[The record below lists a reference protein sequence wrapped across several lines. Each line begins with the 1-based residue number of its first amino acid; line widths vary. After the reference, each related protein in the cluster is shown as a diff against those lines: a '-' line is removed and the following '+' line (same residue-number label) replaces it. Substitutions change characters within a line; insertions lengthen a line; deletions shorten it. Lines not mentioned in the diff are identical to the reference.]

1 MIFLKGVIGGLDC
14 KKVAPCPLILILLR
28 ELERDF
34 GLEKFNGKISRRSVV
49 RKSLIAKM
57 CS

>member
-1 MIFLKGVIGGLDC
+1 MVGVFESGVIRGLDRE
-14 KKVAPCPLILILLR
+14 KFRLILILLR
-28 ELERDF
+28 ELERDL

>member
-1 MIFLKGVIGGLDC
+1 M

-28 ELERDF
+28 ELERDI

-57 CS
+57 CSRSLKCHRGPKS